1 MLAEHPAHYV
11 DPVLVDLYD
20 VEASSFD
27 YHAEFRTLAGTSPL
41 RIVDVGCGTG
51 LLALALAAGG
61 HAVTGI
67 DPAPG
72 MIAAARAKPNPGGAV
87 FIEADG
93 RNFAVDAAL
102 RSRADV
108 GQRFPGAGRRWR
120 PASGNAA
127 GGGASRS
134 GGRFVFDTRNPA
146 AREWLDGPKSNRA
159 SRSTHPA
166 LGNVDV
172 WWEAELGG
180 DGVTVS
186 LVTHYRFADG
196 SRKRSD
202 SLLALHHARRNR
214 RDAGAAG
221 AAGRDDPCRRHR
233 PPLHRQRTRFHRR
246 RPQVVKE
253 QGTQC
258 SSCQTASLAVASIPR
273 KMNIVSPMSS
283 KPSPSIP
290 AKAGIRERCHR
301 VLPSFQ
307 AHESRPSPGWRA
319 SGLPFVKQLLSG
331 NPCTP
336 PIPSS
341 SSPPHPAPVMG

>member
-1 MLAEHPAHYV
+1 MRSVEPSAGGHPAHYV

-72 MIAAARAKPNPGGAV
+72 MIAAARAKPNPRGAR
-87 FIEADG
+87 FIEVDG
-93 RNFAVDAAL
+93 RNFAVDERFDLAL
-102 RSRADV
+102 MT
-108 GQRFPGAGRRWR
+108 
-120 PASGNAA
+120 GNAFQALA
-127 GGGASRS
+127 GVGDQQAVIRRVAAHLVA
-134 GGRFVFDTRNPA
+134 GGRFIFDTRNPA
-146 AREWLDGPKSNRA
+146 AREWLCWTEAKSRITL
-159 SRSTHPA
+159 THPS

-202 SLLALHHARRNR
+202 SLLRFTTPDAIAAMLAAAALPVETIH
-214 RDAGAAG
+214 AGAI
-221 AAGRDDPCRRHR
+221 GRPFTGSEPD
-233 PPLHRQRTRFHRR
+233 LI
-246 RPQVVKE
+246 VV
-253 QGTQC
+253 
-258 SSCQTASLAVASIPR
+258 AR
-273 KMNIVSPMSS
+273 KS
-283 KPSPSIP
+283 
-290 AKAGIRERCHR
+290 
-301 VLPSFQ
+301 
-307 AHESRPSPGWRA
+307 
-319 SGLPFVKQLLSG
+319 
-331 NPCTP
+331 
-336 PIPSS
+336 
-341 SSPPHPAPVMG
+341 